1 MHFDPATATDLRRR
15 GRRAPSERLGQ
26 ALLVLAGGRGRITRH
41 TEANWASITFA
52 GTRHCFDV
60 VFEGEAAIE
69 VGEDFVADL
78 AEHEFTI
85 PGQLVADA
93 EVTKVDH
100 RTAPPLLKV
109 TCELLLVEEG

>member
-1 MHFDPATATDLRRR
+1 MHFDPVTARLRRR
-15 GRRAPSERLGQ
+15 PRRLPSERLAE
-26 ALLVLAGGRGRITRH
+26 ALLVMAGGHARIARQS
-41 TEANWASITFA
+41 EANWASVTFA
-52 GTRHCFDV
+52 GTRHCFDL

-69 VGEDFVADL
+69 MGEDFIDDL
-78 AEHEFTI
+78 ADHEFEI

-100 RTAPPLLKV
+100 RPAPPLMKI